1 MILICGIPLPRLSRN
16 KSSYVDS
23 PHLHEAQIVARHE
36 LVGER
41 GVPAN
46 AVHITV
52 VDALL
57 QCIDEIVLSHL
68 RQQVQRIVPSRYPSI
83 PSSSPT
89 HENSVLVP
97 VDGVEGL
104 VVVPSVQD
112 HLVRLLA
119 VPDVIYA
126 SLPSYS
132 ATLHLLPQ
140 HHAAVHSARDELGLD
155 ARIIGHFN
163 AVHDPIVVFAP
174 GSLLLHHKTL
184 R

>member
-1 MILICGIPLPRLSRN
+1 MIRNCGIPLPRLSTN
-16 KSSYVDS
+16 KSSYADS
-23 PHLHEAQIVARHE
+23 PHLHEAQVVARHK

-46 AVHITV
+46 AVHIAV
-52 VDALL
+52 VNALL
-57 QCIDEIVLSHL
+57 QCVDEVILSHL
-68 RQQVQRIVPSRYPSI
+68 RQQVQRVVPSSYPSI

-119 VPDVIYA
+119 VSDVITP
-126 SLPSYS
+126 SL
-132 ATLHLLPQ
+132 
-140 HHAAVHSARDELGLD
+140 E
-155 ARIIGHFN
+155 
-163 AVHDPIVVFAP
+163 HDPPPPSTAP
-174 GSLLLHHKTL
+174 RGHPFRTRRTWPRCAYHPALQC
-184 R
+184 RP